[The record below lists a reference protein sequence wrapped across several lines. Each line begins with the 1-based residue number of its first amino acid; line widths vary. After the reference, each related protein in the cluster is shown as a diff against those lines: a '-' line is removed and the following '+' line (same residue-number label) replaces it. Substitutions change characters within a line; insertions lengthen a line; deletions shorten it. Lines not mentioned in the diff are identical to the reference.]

1 VKTRWILFGMALAAL
16 GAGAAVAA
24 LRSPTGLA
32 GTVVDE
38 KSGRVAAGAR
48 IIYGGRVLQRFR
60 DKAFVFSKA
69 PPDAATLIAEAPGY
83 ERVELEIPRASSPVT
98 VRMKPV
104 SIPGLSGVVVFPKA
118 AGTAL
123 DMTAELLDRDGR
135 AMSEF
140 PAVDLEARLIMAGG
154 DGAPLGYI
162 DLAPRIDYSGPGVAV
177 RLAADRGEIERITGG
192 SPALFLVTVK
202 AGEAVVA
209 SRPFAHPPVP
219 SGSPP

>member
-1 VKTRWILFGMALAAL
+1 VKTRWILFGLALAAL
-16 GAGAAVAA
+16 GGGAAVAA
-24 LRSPTGLA
+24 LRAPTGLA

-48 IIYGGRVLQRFR
+48 IICGGRVLQRFR

-69 PPDAATLIAEAPGY
+69 PDAGTLIAEAPGY
-83 ERVELEIPRASSPVT
+83 ERVELEISRGSSAVT

-123 DMTAELLDRDGR
+123 DMTVELLDRDGR

-162 DLAPRIDYSGPGVAV
+162 DLAPRVDYSGPGIAI
-177 RLAADRGEIERITGG
+177 RLAADRGEIERITAG

-209 SRPFAHPPVP
+209 SRPFAHPPAP
-219 SGSPP
+219 AGSPP